1 MRHDPGLAASPL
13 RGINWRWRGA
23 VNALSHFPL
32 QSTAPSGRSVREK
45 ELARD
50 PPVALAADDHPDRLG
65 RLVAVRAQAVWRRGV
80 ERDRVARAE
89 LVLVEADAHAEP
101 AADDVAV
108 LLAAVPHQR
117 VLGA

>member
-1 MRHDPGLAASPL
+1 MRHDPGLAASPPARYKLEVERRGQRAFPISRWNRPL
-13 RGINWRWRGA
+13 RPGA
-23 VNALSHFPL
+23 F
-32 QSTAPSGRSVREK
+32 VREK

-89 LVLVEADAHAEP
+89 LVLVEANAHAEP
-101 AADDVAV
+101 AAD
-108 LLAAVPHQR
+108 
-117 VLGA
+117 